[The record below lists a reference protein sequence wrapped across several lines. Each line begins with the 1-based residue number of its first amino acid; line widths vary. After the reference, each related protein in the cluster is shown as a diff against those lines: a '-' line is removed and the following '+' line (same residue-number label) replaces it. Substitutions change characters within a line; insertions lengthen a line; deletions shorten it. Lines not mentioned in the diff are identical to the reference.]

1 MGHVNI
7 AGIKVR
13 TFEFENSLSVF
24 PSNLVETDS
33 TVKNL
38 KNILYPMLE
47 GYPILLVGDAGVG
60 KNALIY
66 HINFKRNHPTYRFSF
81 NEDTLPEDL
90 IGSYRLLMDGSGFEW
105 VNGPLTTSIVTGATF
120 VADEMNLASPDVI
133 KRFSTVYENS
143 YLDLIEGDNSRKK
156 IKEGFNFIG
165 TQNPAEGFEGRKSLP
180 FDITKNF
187 AVVYIDPYSPDEIL
201 FILKKL
207 FPSLNETVIRTCIRV
222 TLETEKKI
230 QSANLGKGDLEKYH
244 FNIRTL
250 KKICERLTH
259 FDSSDKSI
267 VYRELTD
274 IFAHPFRKKED
285 FEEVH
290 GVIKKELDITEN
302 YPARSVKFDSKNSIL
317 YCNDK
322 KLKIGD
328 EVRTRNL
335 LSAIP
340 MTPKLGEFLE
350 KAITVLSMK
359 ENLLIEFS
367 EEKDPY
373 FLIDFLTGICGNSS
387 ETVNLCKGIHTSDI
401 LGALK
406 PIENSKV
413 DWIDGPL
420 SKAIRNDST
429 ILITGLE
436 AAGAELVEKLNMLT
450 DDARS
455 ITLPP
460 ESGETSPLTLREN
473 SRIIALKLFR
483 RTKSTP
489 TISRAFRNRF
499 TSLLFPDLEDLQ
511 TLGDILN
518 FYLPDSSLVSI
529 MTAFHLKIKELSF
542 KRVIG
547 SANIQPYTFG
557 LHNLLRW
564 KELILFSGT
573 SNDLKE
579 VISRG
584 GKISYTNQI
593 SDPKE
598 RNDMERILET
608 IISGVVLPDDLK
620 EKLED
625 KKKTFTI
632 KSEIEKSKW
641 WDPDLHKRDANTGKA
656 ELRNSGNPLKKG
668 IEINTPETGGNT
680 KEGPDAW
687 YGKDTRGNMGQGEP
701 AGGGGAWGYRTEELY
716 KNFLAKRKI
725 LWSYTILVSLSEFK
739 DVFGKALEETELN
752 LEKLFDPEIDISRS
766 YQTQGRR
773 IDARKYISFKN
784 GRGDSKVFDKT
795 IIDKSEERLKGVE
808 VVFFVSKARRIFNF
822 EYSIATLS
830 AMLTSSYIL
839 NEHDVDF
846 SIYAYSDRHNK
857 KETIDLIRLKSFEEE
872 YDDHKEEEIFNS
884 LCVDWQGDSV
894 EEYRILENCEKYFSP
909 DAQTKIVVFISD
921 FRGQRGKMFL
931 DDEISSRE
939 TKKLKEE
946 VLKNTN
952 KSYVFLGVGIGNRY
966 IAEHVFPHSIQVT
979 SDNFASMPNLIGSEL
994 SRLILTYHTIRN

>member
-1 MGHVNI
+1 MGNVFI
-7 AGIKVR
+7 AGIKVN
-13 TFEFENSLSVF
+13 TFDFPSSASVF
-24 PSNLVETDS
+24 PSSLVETDS
-33 TVKNL
+33 TIKNL
-38 KNILYPMLE
+38 KNILYPMSE

-66 HINFKRNHPTYRFSF
+66 HINYKRNHPTYRFSF

-105 VNGPLTTSIVTGATF
+105 ISGPLTTSIVTGASF

-143 YLDLIEGDNSRKK
+143 YLDLIEGDNSRKLA
-156 IKEGFNFIG
+156 KEGFNFIG

-180 FDITKNF
+180 FDIIKNF

-201 FILKKL
+201 YILKKL
-207 FPSLNETVIRTCIRV
+207 YPALHESVIKACIRI

-230 QSANLGKGDLEKYH
+230 QLGNLGKGDLEKYH
-244 FNIRTL
+244 FNIRSL
-250 KKICERLTH
+250 KKICNRLTF
-259 FDSSDKSI
+259 FDYKEKF
-267 VYRELTD
+267 VMYRELTN
-274 IFAHPFRKKED
+274 IFSEPFRKSED
-285 FEEVH
+285 REDVESL
-290 GVIKKELDITEN
+290 IKKELDLQESVSC
-302 YPARSVKFDSKNSIL
+302 PAVKFDYKNSTL

-322 KLKIGD
+322 KLKVND
-328 EVRTRNL
+328 EIKVKNL
-335 LSAIP
+335 LSKIP
-340 MTPKLGEFLE
+340 MTEKVGIFLE
-350 KAITVLSMK
+350 KAITALAMK

-367 EEKDPY
+367 EEKDPS
-373 FLIDFLTGICGNSS
+373 FLLNFLSNICGDSN

-406 PIENSKV
+406 PIDTGKV

-420 SKAIRNDST
+420 SKGIRNDST

-460 ESGETSPLTLREN
+460 ESGESKPLSLKEN

-483 RTKSTP
+483 KTKSTP

-499 TSLLFPDLEDLQ
+499 TSVLFPDLEDRD
-511 TLGDILN
+511 TLTEILG
-518 FYLPDSSLVSI
+518 FYLPDSSLVSVLVN
-529 MTAFHLKIKELSF
+529 FHLKIKDLSS

-547 SANIQPYTFG
+547 SANIQAYIFG
-557 LHNLLRW
+557 LNNLFRW
-564 KELILFSGT
+564 KDLILFSGE
-573 SNDLKE
+573 SDDLKE
-579 VISRG
+579 VILRG
-584 GKISYTNQI
+584 GKISYINQI

-598 RNDMERILET
+598 RNDTERILES
-608 IISGVVLPDDLK
+608 ILSSGNLPDDLK

-632 KSEIEKSKW
+632 QSEIEKTKW
-641 WDPDLHKRDANTGKA
+641 WDPSLHKRDANTGKA
-656 ELRNSGNPLKKG
+656 ELKNSGSPLKKG

-739 DVFGKALEETELN
+739 SVFGKALEETELN

-795 IIDKSEERLKGVE
+795 IIDKSDERLKGVE

-839 NEHDVDF
+839 NEHEVDF
-846 SIYAYSDRHNK
+846 SIYAYSDRLNR
-857 KETIDLIRLKSFEEE
+857 KETIDLIRLKSFEDV
-872 YDDHKEEEIFNS
+872 YDEKKEEEIFNS

-894 EEYRILENCEKYFSP
+894 EEYRIIENCDRFFST
-909 DAQTKIVVFISD
+909 DAQTKIIVFISD
-921 FRGQRGKMFL
+921 FRGQRGKMYL
-931 DDEISSRE
+931 EDEINSRE
-939 TKKLKEE
+939 SKKLIEE

-952 KSYVFLGVGIGNRY
+952 KSYIFLGVGIGNRY
-966 IAEHVFPHSIQVT
+966 IAENIFPHSIQVT
-979 SDNFASMPNLIGSEL
+979 SENFQSMPNLIGTEL
-994 SRLILTYHTIRN
+994 SKLILTYHSIRN